1 MECVSKF
8 GIKGFYSNLIQL
20 NNIKYIVKFDDLW
33 NGLTTDF
40 LFIGSATLALY
51 GIRENRDL
59 DIVVPTKTFISL
71 RFNKNLDFR
80 LGGSGFYK
88 YSTKDNN
95 IEIFGQ
101 MPSCCGRTC
110 LLTKQLLKESVA
122 VESYNFMP
130 LNQVLAMK
138 KYRRTKQDLDDIKL
152 IENYLKR

>member
-1 MECVSKF
+1 MEL
-8 GIKGFYSNLIQL
+8 SNV
-20 NNIKYIVKFDDLW
+20 KYLDEFNKLELR
-33 NGLTTDF
+33 NF

-59 DIVVPTKTFISL
+59 DVVVPIETFISL
-71 RFNKNLDFR
+71 RFNRDLDFR
-80 LGGSGFYK
+80 FGGSGFYK
-88 YSTKDNN
+88 YSTKDGK

-122 VESYNFMP
+122 VESYKFMS

-152 IENYLKR
+152 IENYLNEVKG